1 MSDNRSSFSNLDQ
14 YLQTVQNR
22 EKSKFRQRFVLLL
35 VAILGAL
42 GVIAFSNYFS
52 LGSKPMDYEVVKA
65 SFNDLDIE
73 SVSSIFNQNQKAQLV
88 IEYPFGFADD
98 TVSSLN
104 EYLELVSSD
113 QIELTG
119 ESLLSEEVSDNPL
132 EVPLFFI
139 EGNQVSRSPLTFAIA
154 KFDTSLTYNLNLG
167 NGIVRQIDDQ
177 ITNYSYRSSGTFSLK
192 LTVRDDLGNERAH
205 TRTIQISAP
214 TENNSTLTTSPS
226 NEEISI
232 ENPEQ
237 ARLAESAFHEP
248 DISRLQ
254 ATTTDGLNLERVDIN
269 PQNRNL
275 EPSFSNENSLALAN
289 RNTTSPSV
297 PNPSGN
303 EVLPNNATDE
313 ATGLPNNTAESNK
326 ESEPTVQNINFA
338 SSNIPLYSATKMPRF
353 KGGKSGLVRYFSS
366 NLRYPQEA
374 IDQDV
379 EGGVKV
385 RFVVEP
391 NGRISNPEILEG
403 IGSGCD
409 EEAMRLVL
417 NMPAWIPGELADKK
431 VSVYS
436 QLLIKF
442 ELQ

>member
-42 GVIAFSNYFS
+42 GIIAFSNYFS
-52 LGSKPMDYEVVKA
+52 LGSRPLDYQVVKA

-88 IEYPFGFADD
+88 IEYPFGFEDD

-104 EYLELVSSD
+104 EYLELVSAD

-119 ESLLSEEVSDNPL
+119 ESLSSMEVSDNPL

-154 KFDTSLTYNLNLG
+154 KFDTSLTYSLNLG
-167 NGIVRQIDDQ
+167 NGIVREINNQ
-177 ITNYSYRSSGTFSLK
+177 ITNYSYRSSGTFSLE
-192 LTVRDDLGNERAH
+192 LTVKDNLGNERSHA
-205 TRTIQISAP
+205 RTIQISTP
-214 TENNSTLTTSPS
+214 SENNSTLTDATPI
-226 NEEISI
+226 EENSI
-232 ENPEQ
+232 ENLEQ
-237 ARLAESAFHEP
+237 ARVTESVFHEP

-269 PQNRNL
+269 PQDRNL
-275 EPSFSNENSLALAN
+275 GSSFTNEENQALAN
-289 RNTTSPSV
+289 RNISRPSV
-297 PNPSGN
+297 PNPSAK
-303 EVLPNNATDE
+303 ETLSNNATDE
-313 ATGLPNNTAESNK
+313 STGLPNNTPENR
-326 ESEPTVQNINFA
+326 EETEPTVQNINFA

-374 IDQDV
+374 INEEV
-379 EGGVKV
+379 EGGVKI

-417 NMPAWIPGELADKK
+417 NMPAWIPGELTDKK
-431 VSVYS
+431 VPVYS